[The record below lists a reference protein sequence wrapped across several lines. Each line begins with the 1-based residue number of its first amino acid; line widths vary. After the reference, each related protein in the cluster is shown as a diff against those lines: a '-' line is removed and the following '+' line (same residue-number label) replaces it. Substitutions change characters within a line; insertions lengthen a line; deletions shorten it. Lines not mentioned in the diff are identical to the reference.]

1 MQVNPVNNKQKY
13 RIYAETLCIVFVYS
27 LSLIGIHYL
36 ITGAYNFTNQD
47 SLIILIPVF
56 LISFPAI
63 IYGYQI
69 GIKRFYKISKIE
81 PIKRTFFEVLNS
93 SVLFFLIT
101 ILIVIGLYLI
111 IIERSYAFGVVVS
124 LLGAAISIP
133 ISKKLYDSLGRK

>member
-1 MQVNPVNNKQKY
+1 VNPVNNKQKY
-13 RIYAETLCIVFVYS
+13 RICAETLCIVLVYS

-36 ITGAYNFTNQD
+36 ITVAYNFTNQD

-69 GIKRFYKISKIE
+69 GIKRFYKTSKIE